1 MAVSFSSLSKS
12 VYYTSDLQTIDISTM
27 SNQVEFRIYYQ
38 ARIYYSGDGRTEIF
52 RSTYYTRFN
61 SVTIYDIAGIIE
73 SYMQENGLSVN
84 PFVLWAKAD
93 SDETE
98 TTIECVYCKQRLLD
112 PTAETL
118 LADCFLTTHT
128 SRLVPT
134 NADISLPF
142 YVETGNP
149 GDYAT
154 VGINYTITY
163 ITTNGNTAKAT
174 RTNFV
179 RYGYGSQ
186 TYTISYSF
194 LKTYFQHDIPS
205 DADILSV
212 VVKIGN
218 RKCHIYFTK
227 QPNLHKF
234 WFENAFNC
242 LDFAYLAT
250 TRVVKT
256 ETKSS
261 IAILCTEK
269 AQYDVQHTRS
279 YTDTT
284 SQLTH
289 DETIWLTEM
298 LTSHYVAVE
307 DDGDEEQILITD
319 YKAET
324 TDEPGAGNTLEF
336 TWQYASVRFMLGKD
350 EFTRIFT
357 QEYKKPFA

>member
-1 MAVSFSSLSKS
+1 MATIKTLGGMPAPRFGKHCYFSEGA
-12 VYYTSDLQTIDISTM
+12 VIVGD
-27 SNQVEFRIYYQ
+27 VEM
-38 ARIYYSGDGRTEIF
+38 GDDCTVW
-52 RSTYYTRFN
+52 FN
-61 SVTIYDIAGIIE
+61 AVI
-73 SYMQENGLSVN
+73 
-84 PFVLWAKAD
+84 
-93 SDETE
+93 
-98 TTIECVYCKQRLLD
+98 R
-112 PTAETL
+112 
-118 LADCFLTTHT
+118 
-128 SRLVPT
+128 
-134 NADISLPF
+134 
-142 YVETGNP
+142 
-149 GDYAT
+149 GD
-154 VGINYTITY
+154 VH
-163 ITTNGNTAKAT
+163 
-174 RTNFV
+174 F
-179 RYGYGSQ
+179 
-186 TYTISYSF
+186 
-194 LKTYFQHDIPS
+194 
-205 DADILSV
+205 
-212 VVKIGN
+212 VKIGN
-218 RKCHIYFTK
+218 RKCYIYFTK

-279 YTDTT
+279 YQDTT

-289 DETIWLTEM
+289 DEALWLTEM